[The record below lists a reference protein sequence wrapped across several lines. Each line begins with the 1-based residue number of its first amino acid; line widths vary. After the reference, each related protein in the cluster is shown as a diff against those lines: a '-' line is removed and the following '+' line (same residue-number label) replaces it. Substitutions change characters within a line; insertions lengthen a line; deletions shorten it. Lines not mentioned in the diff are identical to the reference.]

1 MDRSFLNQS
10 LQLPFKI
17 HQNYHNSFYGLR
29 LCVQLKEKPVELSQ
43 SGEIPELHCQSLVPS
58 PPFIPVLK
66 RLCRVLGDYGVS
78 SIVRCF
84 SDPRPLVEVELKEV
98 KTLLLHLN
106 DLAAHLWVIV
116 SNAFIEES
124 RRRGMNLLRDDKE
137 EAKWIGTSQYPR
149 MHHQGN
155 SCRVDL
161 FLFCPRYSKNQR
173 LIEIVPVTLA
183 NYEYAGREMASSFV
197 FNFQSAITSFMHQS
211 IVGMDLTTE
220 RGEKCSLAPP
230 SLTIQ

>member
-17 HQNYHNSFYGLR
+17 HHNYHNSFYGLR
-29 LCVQLKEKPVELSQ
+29 LCMQLKEKPVELSQ
-43 SGEIPELHCQSLVPS
+43 GGDIPELHCQSLVAS

-66 RLCRVLGDYGVS
+66 QLCKALGDYGVS

-84 SDPRPLVEVELKEV
+84 SDPRPLVEVELKEA
-98 KTLLLHLN
+98 KALLLHLD
-106 DLAAHLWVIV
+106 DLAAHLWVTV

-124 RRRGMNLLRDDKE
+124 RRRGTSLLVDE
-137 EAKWIGTSQYPR
+137 EEEKKWMGTSPYPR
-149 MHHQGN
+149 MHHRGN
-155 SCRVDL
+155 SCRVDV
-161 FLFCPRYSKNQR
+161 FLFCPKYSKNQR

-197 FNFQSAITSFMHQS
+197 FNFQSAMTSFMHQS
-211 IVGMDLTTE
+211 VVAGMDLATE
-220 RGEKCSLAPP
+220 RG
-230 SLTIQ
+230 Q